1 MLILAIAAILTC
13 ILEAPIVYL
22 FLSRNKCQD
31 ILLNIVLINVIT
43 NVTLNMVLSILRFYQ
58 VPTTLFTLIAEGV
71 IPIIEAWMYKYCY
84 RHIPIGKL
92 LFLCYIANLFSYW
105 TGLLLF

>member
-58 VPTTLFTLIAEGV
+58 APTTAFTFIAEGI
-71 IPIIEAWMYKYCY
+71 IPIVEAWMYKYCY

-92 LFLCYIANLFSYW
+92 LLLCYIANLFSYL
-105 TGLLLF
+105 TGLLIF

>member
-22 FLSRNKCQD
+22 FLSRNKCQN
-31 ILLNIVLINVIT
+31 ILLNIILINVIT

-58 VPTTLFTLIAEGV
+58 VPTTLFTLIAEGI

-84 RHIPIGKL
+84 KPIPVGKL
-92 LFLCYIANLFSYW
+92 LILCYMANLFSYL

>member
-43 NVTLNMVLSILRFYQ
+43 NVTLNMVLSILRFHQ
-58 VPTTLFTLIAEGV
+58 VPTTLFTLIAEWI

-84 RHIPIGKL
+84 KHIPIGKL
-92 LFLCYIANLFSYW
+92 LLLCYIANLFSYL

>member
-1 MLILAIAAILTC
+1 MLILAVAAILTC

-22 FLSRNKCQD
+22 FLSRNKCQN

-58 VPTTLFTLIAEGV
+58 APTTAFTFIAEGI

-84 RHIPIGKL
+84 KHIPVGKL
-92 LFLCYIANLFSYW
+92 LILCCIANLFSYL
-105 TGLLLF
+105 TGLFIF